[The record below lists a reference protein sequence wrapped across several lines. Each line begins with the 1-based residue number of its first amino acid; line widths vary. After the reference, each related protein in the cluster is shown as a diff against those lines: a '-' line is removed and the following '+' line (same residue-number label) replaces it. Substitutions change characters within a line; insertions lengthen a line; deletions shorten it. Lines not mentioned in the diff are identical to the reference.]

1 MNIENIKIFFSVTIK
16 FYALS
21 YSNTKKAFNTGIM
34 STKITLIITD
44 GQYKGKQFTF
54 DSRTTCII
62 GRNDECNIVVPDTK
76 EYSKISRYHCLL
88 DINPPN
94 IRIRDFGSKN
104 GTYINGQLI
113 GKREKHQSAE
123 EGIKLE
129 FPEYDLKNNDT
140 FQLSDSN
147 LTFKVNIIG
156 ENKASYTVPKQEEF
170 EQKVRNLLR
179 KSTIGELDLHPIH
192 GYTLGEKLGEGGNG
206 AVFLAR
212 YDKTGEV
219 VALKVMLPKVA
230 VIPEMVNL
238 FLREVENAKKLRHPN
253 LVQLKDYCFVEGLF
267 FFTMEYCQGGS
278 VRDAMRRSG
287 GKLPLETAIPV
298 ILQVLDGLH
307 YAHTERGI
315 VHRDIKPENIF
326 IDFTEKEEVI
336 VKLGDYGLAKSFDM
350 AGLSGQTMTGIDG
363 AMGTPV
369 FMPRQQLLNF
379 KYSKPDVDVWA
390 VAASLY
396 NMLTGEYPRD
406 FVDADPFVVILKH
419 QPVPIRQRDTSIP
432 KPLAELIDLA
442 LKDDSELYF
451 ESAEQ
456 FQQALLSILK

>member
-1 MNIENIKIFFSVTIK
+1 
-16 FYALS
+16 
-21 YSNTKKAFNTGIM
+21 M
-34 STKITLIITD
+34 SAEVTLIITN
-44 GQYKGKQFTF
+44 GLHKGKQFTF

-62 GRNDECNIVVPDTK
+62 GRNDECNIVVPDIE
-76 EYSKISRYHCLL
+76 EYSRVSRYHCLL

-104 GTYINGQLI
+104 GTYINGRLI
-113 GKREKHQSAE
+113 GKREEHQSAE
-123 EGIKLE
+123 EGIKLK
-129 FPEYDLKNNDT
+129 FPEYDLENNDT
-140 FQLSDSN
+140 FQLTESG
-147 LTFKVNIIG
+147 LAFKVNVVG
-156 ENKASYTVPKQEEF
+156 ENKVSYTPPQQEEF
-170 EQKVRNLLR
+170 EQKVRNVFG
-179 KSTIGELDLHPIH
+179 KSNVGGSNLHPIQR
-192 GYTLGEKLGEGGNG
+192 YTILEKLGEGGNG

-212 YDKTGEV
+212 YDMTGSAKV
-219 VALKVMLPKVA
+219 VALKVMLPQVA
-230 VIPEMVNL
+230 AIPQMVNL
-238 FLREVENAKKLRHPN
+238 FLREVENAKQLRHPN
-253 LVQLKDYCFVEGLF
+253 LVQLEDYCFVDGLF

-278 VRDAMRRSG
+278 VQDAMRRYG
-287 GKLPLETAIPV
+287 GKLPIEIAIPV
-298 ILQVLDGLH
+298 TLQVLDGLH

-326 IDFTEKEEVI
+326 IDFTEKEDVI

-350 AGLSGQTMTGIDG
+350 AGFSGQTMTGKDA

-406 FVDADPFVVILKH
+406 FVDADPFVAILQH
-419 QPVPIRQRDTSIP
+419 QPIPIRRRDASIP

-442 LKDDSELYF
+442 LIDDPELYF
-451 ESAEQ
+451 KSAKQ
-456 FQQALLSILK
+456 FKQALLSILK